1 MPALMTRPP
10 PRPYRGL
17 VPWPKRVTVALWAA
31 TAVLLLLSLWATI
44 DLGGRANIFV
54 TALSW
59 VVVIAPLAAGYLV
72 IRHDPANW
80 VGTWLTAAGTAI
92 ALINAHGTWQ
102 DALAAEPSGLPA
114 SPLLWVLTQGV
125 WMAWFVPYAMVV
137 ALFPDGRPWG
147 RVGRASVVAL
157 LTIPVLFNLLT
168 AVIPEPL
175 MPPLDDWPRPLGTHP
190 VGYLSLA
197 LLPFFLLA
205 LIGPGVSLWRRH
217 AASTDPRARAQMRWM
232 LLAASLLPATLVLC
246 WVGYLVVGG
255 PEPVV
260 VGLVAFNLAMPAA
273 TFVAMLRH
281 DLYDVDRAI
290 VLAGVYGIL
299 AVGVLAGYALV
310 SGLLGRTLG
319 ADSVTAAVVATVA
332 VMIALLPARSFLLRV
347 LGRRLHPRRAAALDA
362 VAALAERVGAGRDE
376 PERLEEVLREAL
388 RDDGLRVGYRRPGG
402 TAYLDVSGEPVE
414 DVRGQPI
421 RSGGHDVGLVV
432 PGPRGAPVPS
442 EILTASGL
450 LADQVRLRRELA
462 DALAEVEA
470 SRERLLEA
478 GYEERRRLETDL
490 HDGAQQRLV
499 SLGMRLRVAQRHA
512 ASGQPVDLDTLV
524 DTAVTQI
531 ADAVGELRA
540 IAHGLRPSSLDDG
553 LPAALDNLTRSSAL
567 PVEVSYSAN
576 GIPDHVSLTAYYV
589 ASEGVANAVKHAGA
603 SRVAID
609 VRHDDEHLRVVVRD
623 DGAGGAKVVPG
634 SGLARLRDRVHAH
647 GGSLD
652 VSSPLAQG
660 TSIEAVIPCGS

>member
-1 MPALMTRPP
+1 
-10 PRPYRGL
+10 

-31 TAVLLLLSLWATI
+31 TAVLLVLSIWATM
-44 DLGGRANIFV
+44 DLGGRADAAI

-59 VVVIAPLAAGYLV
+59 VVVAAPLTAGYLA
-72 IRHDPANW
+72 IRHDPGNW
-80 VGTWLTAAGTAI
+80 VGTWLTSAGTGI

-102 DALAAEPSGLPA
+102 DALAAEPSALPA

-137 ALFPDGRPWG
+137 VLFPDGRPWG
-147 RVGRASVVAL
+147 RLGRASAVAL
-157 LTIPVLFNLLT
+157 LVIPVLFNLLT
-168 AVIPEPL
+168 AVIPGPL
-175 MPPLDDWPRPLGTHP
+175 MPPLDDWPRPLGTHA
-190 VGYLSLA
+190 VGYVSLG
-197 LLPFFLLA
+197 LLPIFLA
-205 LIGPGVSLWRRH
+205 VLIGAGVSLWRRH
-217 AASTDPRARAQMRWM
+217 AAASDPRARAQLRWM
-232 LLAASLLPATLVLC
+232 LLAAGLLPVTLVLC
-246 WVGYLVVGG
+246 WVGYLVTGG

-260 VGLVAFNLAMPAA
+260 VGLVAFNVAMPAA
-273 TFVAMLRH
+273 TFVAILRH

-290 VLAGVYGIL
+290 VLAGVYSIL
-299 AVGVLAGYALV
+299 TVGVLVGYATV
-310 SGLLGRTLG
+310 SAVLGRTLG

-332 VMIALLPARSFLLRV
+332 VMLALLPARSFLLRV
-347 LGRRLHPRRAAALDA
+347 LGRRLHPRRAAGLDA

-388 RDDGLRVGYRRPGG
+388 RDDGLRVGYRRPGA
-402 TAYLDVSGEPVE
+402 TAYLDVAGRPVE
-414 DVRGQPI
+414 EAGGQPI
-421 RSGGHDVGLVV
+421 RSGGHDVGVVV
-432 PGPRGAPVPS
+432 PGPRCAVVPS

-450 LADQVRLRRELA
+450 LADQVRLRQELA
-462 DALAEVEA
+462 EALVEVEA
-470 SRERLLEA
+470 TRERLLEA

-512 ASGQPVDLDTLV
+512 ASGAPVDLDALV
-524 DTAVTQI
+524 DSAVTEI

-603 SRVAID
+603 SRIAID
-609 VRHDDEHLRVVVRD
+609 VRHEDEELRVVVRD
-623 DGAGGAKVVPG
+623 DGAGGARLVPG

-647 GGSLD
+647 GGSLA

-660 TSIEAVIPCGS
+660 TAIEAVIPCGS